1 MEAEFSAE
9 WEGLAITATFEAGDE
24 KRDKIYTGEPIVI
37 PHEVLSTAGVSVL
50 LGFQGAM
57 PDGTIVKRTEKEW
70 LNNVSETLD
79 PAGVQS
85 SEPTPDWTAQ
95 VQNIATEA
103 KQVADSVR
111 SDADA
116 GKFNGLAGPKGD
128 TGATGATG
136 PKGDTG
142 ATGPQG
148 PQGIQGETGPQGPK
162 GDKGDKGDAGEKGQT
177 GPAGTDGGWYAPDI
191 TQPDESTLRFA
202 FTPSKEGMP
211 AVPPKDITIPGGG
224 GSGEAG
230 GYYAPAVDA
239 AGNLSWTASKAD
251 MPAVDGANIKGPKGD
266 TGATGATG
274 AKGETGATGAQ
285 GPQGP
290 KGDKGDKGDTGA
302 TGPKGQQGVSGV
314 YVGSGAMPEGYNV
327 QIDPDGAASD
337 IIIYIGANGNW
348 YIGDTDTGKPSRGE
362 MGPQGPQGIKGDT
375 GPQGIQGPAG
385 PQGPKGDP
393 GDTGP
398 AGPKGDTGATGP
410 AGPKGDPGD
419 VGPAGPKGDTGPAG
433 PKGDTGATGPKGD
446 TGPAGQSAYAA
457 AQAGGYTDTEA
468 NFYADLAAMQGLA
481 SALAAI

>member
-1 MEAEFSAE
+1 MIAVKAIINNSTCTIVSRERLTRGTVGKTMEAEFSAD

-24 KRDKIYTGEPIVI
+24 KRDKVYTGEPIVI
-37 PHEVLSTAGVSVL
+37 PHEVLSTAGVSVM
-50 LGFQGAM
+50 LGFQGAL

-79 PAGVQS
+79 PAGVPS

-116 GKFNGLAGPKGD
+116 GKFNGPPGD
-128 TGATGATG
+128 
-136 PKGDTG
+136 P
-142 ATGPQG
+142 
-148 PQGIQGETGPQGPK
+148 
-162 GDKGDKGDAGEKGQT
+162 
-177 GPAGTDGGWYAPDI
+177 GGWYAPDI
-191 TQPDESTLRFA
+191 TQPDENTMRFA

-211 AVPPKDITIPGGG
+211 AVPPKDIAIPGGG

-266 TGATGATG
+266 TGAPGAQG
-274 AKGETGATGAQ
+274 PAGATGAQ

-290 KGDKGDKGDTGA
+290 KGDTGA
-302 TGPKGQQGVSGV
+302 TGPKGETGPKGDTGETGPQGISGV

-327 QIDPDGAASD
+327 QIDPDGAPSD

-362 MGPQGPQGIKGDT
+362 MGPQGPKGDT
-375 GPQGIQGPAG
+375 GS
-385 PQGPKGDP
+385 QGPKGD
-393 GDTGP
+393 
-398 AGPKGDTGATGP
+398 KGDTGA
-410 AGPKGDPGD
+410 
-419 VGPAGPKGDTGPAG
+419 
-433 PKGDTGATGPKGD
+433 

-457 AQAGGYTDTEA
+457 AQAGGYTDTQA